1 MLTALSAF
9 IFLAVFTSVLSL
21 CFGVEAVL
29 GPVRMARNAVTMMG
43 SKLSMVG
50 SRIGERAGL
59 SIHRA
64 DANEIKGPRWT

>member
-21 CFGVEAVL
+21 CFGVDAVL
-29 GPVRMARNAVTMMG
+29 APVRMARNAVTMMG
-43 SKLSMVG
+43 SRLSVVG
-50 SRIGERAGL
+50 SRIGAGL

-64 DANEIKGPRWT
+64 DATELKGPRWT